1 MQLEERTQ
9 SRTQLSRNHY
19 PSPSCCLKFCSDV
32 GACFLGAS
40 SMLHPPCSILIPFS
54 VCKIAESRKLC
65 HRLSSIQPPVTMVVK
80 AGRHHHGA
88 RDKEIPKPP
97 WQGSLGSPFPGMPDI
112 RLSRDAGTGEGL
124 IIKRSLI
131 FFAVRADRYGGA
143 ASKHYFAQ

>member
-19 PSPSCCLKFCSDV
+19 LSPSCCLKFCSNV

-40 SMLHPPCSILIPFS
+40 SMLHPDSF
-54 VCKIAESRKLC
+54 
-65 HRLSSIQPPVTMVVK
+65 LSLQNSGIGEIMPQAIIQPPVTMVVK

-97 WQGSLGSPFPGMPDI
+97 WQGSPGSPFPDMPDI
-112 RLSRDAGTGEGL
+112 RLSRDASTGEGL

-131 FFAVRADRYGGA
+131 FLPFVPTDTVVRHLSIISRNNA
-143 ASKHYFAQ
+143 